1 MNVLKIY
8 FLLILAFCQTYCLSQ
23 SYGSSTEEGQ
33 QLINEAYQQSE
44 FGDYE
49 KSIRTTQRALNY
61 LPESQTYLRSMAY
74 DNIGFAYYRLK
85 DTVSA
90 LKAYNRA
97 LEINPH
103 NGLTRYNLGT
113 VFFDQKKYESAE
125 RCFELAWQTIDGSSS
140 DGKRIM
146 PYVLAYW
153 GDCQRNLGKY
163 KEAEQKYLMSI
174 EKNETSQACLGLA
187 DLYYAKDQWE
197 NAAEYY
203 ERGIA
208 FEPERSSN
216 ARRNYSLGVCYANIM
231 MQNLDNEQKAVAAS
245 TKLTKAMQKCIKLN
259 EEILFL
265 ELMYKAKTG
274 YWLKDGPHDEIYLAA
289 VSISLWSLDTKARVE
304 QYNRLLGD
312 EDYRERF
319 YSVLY
324 DSLYARVV
332 EDYRLVGEYS
342 KANTVLSVGLN
353 RYPNSQSLLKLKSGK

>member
-8 FLLILAFCQTYCLSQ
+8 FLLIMAFCQTYCFSQ
-23 SYGSSTEEGQ
+23 NYNSAAYEGQ
-33 QLINEAYQQSE
+33 RLINEAYQQSE

-49 KSIRTTQRALNY
+49 KSIRTTQKALNY
-61 LPESQTYLRSMAY
+61 LPENQVALRSMAY
-74 DNIGFAYYRLK
+74 DNIGFAYYRMN

-90 LKAYNRA
+90 INAYNRA

-140 DGKRIM
+140 DGKRVM

-174 EKNETSQACLGLA
+174 EKNETSQACLGIA
-187 DLYYAKDQWE
+187 DLYYAKEQWE
-197 NAAEYY
+197 KAAEYY

-216 ARRNYSLGVCYANIM
+216 ARRNYALGVCYANIL
-231 MQNLDNEQKAVAAS
+231 MQNIDDAQKAISAS
-245 TKLTKAMQKCIKLN
+245 IKLTKAMQNCIKLN
-259 EEILFL
+259 EGILFY
-265 ELMYKAKTG
+265 ELFYKEKTG
-274 YWLKDGPHDEIYLAA
+274 QWLKDGPHDEIYLAA
-289 VSISLWSLDTKARVE
+289 VSISLWSLDTKARIE

-332 EDYRLVGEYS
+332 EDYQSIGEYS
-342 KANTVLSVGLN
+342 KAKMVLSVGLN
-353 RYPNSQSLLKLKSGK
+353 RFPTSQSLLKLKF